1 MTASQENISMNK
13 SEALATQTEVT
24 SQKKAASLRRQ
35 KRTFR
40 TFAYLFMVAYAL
52 LTLFPFYVLFV
63 RTFVSTKD
71 ATTLHLWIPRG
82 EELSMQAEIGNL
94 AVNYNVDIKKL
105 KDDMGIKGYVNP
117 RDTLQEIADANNIP
131 IERFQ
136 SYFGNFGTFNGWI
149 TLLGRQDYWLALGRT
164 VATTLVSITL
174 LCFLSMLT
182 GYGLSGLR
190 RRDQMIVYN
199 IYLLQMVIPTVLII
213 IPQFILI
220 QSLIGMVPG
229 SGQPGF
235 TRATA
240 QLLALVLIFIKG
252 GALSTMVF
260 TTSINQIP
268 RELEES
274 AQLDGAGRM
283 AYFWRVLVPLMKVPI
298 ATVSVIM
305 LPVFWNAF
313 FEPYVYLDANNTTVL
328 PLIAAYGGT
337 FTTNFQIIFTGVF
350 VSVLPLLLVY
360 LLLRRLFIR
369 SVMAGAIK
377 G

>member
-1 MTASQENISMNK
+1 MVIDMTTTSVIEPQA
-13 SEALATQTEVT
+13 EATPVGGVR
-24 SQKKAASLRRQ
+24 SLSKQ
-35 KRTFR
+35 KRRFR
-40 TFAYLFMVAYAL
+40 LVAYGFMIVYAL
-52 LTLFPFYVLFV
+52 ITLVPFYILFV

-71 ATTLHLWIPRG
+71 ATSLHLWIPKG
-82 EELSMQAEIGNL
+82 EELSMDAEVGNL
-94 AVNYNVDIKKL
+94 AVNYNIDIKQL
-105 KDDMGIKGYVNP
+105 KESMGIKGYLNP
-117 RDTLQEIADANNIP
+117 RSSLAEIAEENDVP

-136 SYFGNFGTFNGWI
+136 AYFRNFGTFNGWI
-149 TLLGRQDYWLALGRT
+149 TLLGRDDYWNALGRT
-164 VATTLVSITL
+164 IATTTISIVL

-182 GYGLSGLR
+182 GYGLAGLR

-213 IPQFILI
+213 IPQFLLI
-220 QSLIGMVPG
+220 QTLIGLVPG
-229 SGQPGF
+229 SSDPG
-235 TRATA
+235 TIRTMT
-240 QLLALVLIFIKG
+240 QLTALVLIFIKG

-260 TTSINQIP
+260 TTAVNQIP
-268 RELEES
+268 QELEES
-274 AQLDGAGRM
+274 AQIDGATRM
-283 AYFWRVLVPLMKVPI
+283 DYFWRVLVPLMKVPI

-313 FEPYVYLDANNTTVL
+313 FEPYVYLDANSITVL

-350 VSVLPLLLVY
+350 VSVVPLLLVY
-360 LLLRRLFIR
+360 LLLRKLFVR

>member
-1 MTASQENISMNK
+1 MTKTDSVASQTRSTNQIK
-13 SEALATQTEVT
+13 VR
-24 SQKKAASLRRQ
+24 SQRRRR
-35 KRTFR
+35 RTFR
-40 TFAYLFMVAYAL
+40 GVAYAFMVCYAL
-52 LTLFPFYVLFV
+52 ITLFPFYILFV

-71 ATTLHLWIPRG
+71 ATALHLWIPRG
-82 EELSMQAEIGNL
+82 QDMSMQAEIGNL
-94 AVNYNVDIKKL
+94 AVNYNIDIKKL
-105 KDDMGIKGYVNP
+105 KEDMGIKGYVNP
-117 RDTLQEIADANNIP
+117 RDTLAEIAAANEIP
-131 IERFQ
+131 VARFQ
-136 SYFGNFGTFNGWI
+136 SYFTNFGTFNGWI
-149 TLLGRQDYWLALGRT
+149 TLLGRQDYWRALGRT
-164 VATTLVSITL
+164 MATTLISIIL

-182 GYGLSGLR
+182 GYGLAGLR
-190 RRDQMIVYN
+190 RRDQVIVYH

-213 IPQFILI
+213 IPQFLLI
-220 QSLIGMVPG
+220 QMLIGLAPG
-229 SGQPGF
+229 SDQPGPV
-235 TRATA
+235 RSLA
-240 QLLALVLIFIKG
+240 QLTALVLIFIKG

-268 RELEES
+268 QELEES

-313 FEPYVYLDANNTTVL
+313 FEPYVYLDANNATVL

-350 VSVLPLLLVY
+350 VSVMPLLIVY

>member
-1 MTASQENISMNK
+1 MATSVEIAPA
-13 SEALATQTEVT
+13 EAAAGRKTGSLSLQT
-24 SQKKAASLRRQ
+24 RR
-35 KRTFR
+35 FR
-40 TFAYLFMVAYAL
+40 AVAYTFMIAYTVI
-52 LTLFPFYVLFV
+52 TLFPFYILFV

-71 ATTLHLWIPRG
+71 ATALHLWIPRG
-82 EELSMQAEIGNL
+82 EDLSMEAEIGNL
-94 AVNYNVDIKKL
+94 AVNYNIDIKKL
-105 KDDMGIKGYVNP
+105 KEEMGIKGYVNP
-117 RDTLQEIADANNIP
+117 RDTLAEIARENDVP

-136 SYFGNFGTFNGWI
+136 RYFRNFGTFNGWI
-149 TLLGRQDYWLALGRT
+149 TLLGRDDYWKALGRT
-164 VATTLVSITL
+164 TVTTLIGIAL

-182 GYGLSGLR
+182 GYGLAGLH

-199 IYLLQMVIPTVLII
+199 VYLLQMVIPTVLII
-213 IPQFILI
+213 IPQFILV
-220 QSLIGMVPG
+220 QKLLGLVPG
-229 SGQPGF
+229 SGQPGAV
-235 TRATA
+235 RSLA
-240 QLLALVLIFIKG
+240 QLSALVLIFIKG

-260 TTSINQIP
+260 TTSINQVP
-268 RELEES
+268 QELEES

-283 AYFWRVLVPLMKVPI
+283 AYFWRILVPLMKVPI

-313 FEPYVYLDANNTTVL
+313 FEPYVYLDAANTTVL

-360 LLLRRLFIR
+360 LLLRKLFIR
-369 SVMAGAIK
+369 SVMSGAIK

>member
-1 MTASQENISMNK
+1 MNK